1 MDNLEYKIYR
11 HELYPIENPN
21 STVVGFLITDNETN
35 KTAVLETNVSIA
47 ECNGKT
53 PEEVCQIAFEQLK
66 DKIERIKQDFQKN
79 RESVIG
85 KVFLPLS

>member
-1 MDNLEYKIYR
+1 MDNLEFKIYR
-11 HELYPIENPN
+11 HDFYPEQNP
-21 STVVGFLITDNETN
+21 VHAVIGFLIIDTETD

-79 RESVIG
+79 RDSVIG